1 MFSNILV
8 HIPSE
13 RPVRPVIDVAV
24 ALTMAGKSH
33 LDGVALGYE
42 SMSAVGMVAEGGG
55 AAVAAVMGFEQ
66 ERALER
72 ANAAISVFEVE
83 ARLARITHGTR
94 AFAAI
99 PAEAG
104 QIIGEL
110 ARLYDLSVVLQPD
123 PSISSYDNI
132 IPQAI
137 LFSSG
142 GPMLMVPYI
151 QKGPL
156 DAQHVGIAWDGSRLA
171 ARAVRDAMPFLT
183 AAKAVTVVVVNE
195 DRMDAGEASPDQIV
209 SHLARRGI
217 KAHVERLTADRGNVH
232 GTILSVAADSN
243 IGLLVMGGFGHSRL
257 QERILGGMTRGMFES
272 MTVPVLM
279 SH

>member
-72 ANAAISVFEVE
+72 ANAAIAVFEVE
-83 ARLARITHGTR
+83 ARLARIAHGTR

-110 ARLYDLSVVLQPD
+110 ARLYDLAVHQPDIQVVGANLAGDRTLTLRHNRYRGIPLAQNTKEAVLKHIRRLWGYSVVLEEPE
-123 PSISSYDNI
+123 
-132 IPQAI
+132 
-137 LFSSG
+137 
-142 GPMLMVPYI
+142 
-151 QKGPL
+151 
-156 DAQHVGIAWDGSRLA
+156 
-171 ARAVRDAMPFLT
+171 T
-183 AAKAVTVVVVNE
+183 
-195 DRMDAGEASPDQIV
+195 
-209 SHLARRGI
+209 
-217 KAHVERLTADRGNVH
+217 
-232 GTILSVAADSN
+232 
-243 IGLLVMGGFGHSRL
+243 
-257 QERILGGMTRGMFES
+257 
-272 MTVPVLM
+272 
-279 SH
+279 